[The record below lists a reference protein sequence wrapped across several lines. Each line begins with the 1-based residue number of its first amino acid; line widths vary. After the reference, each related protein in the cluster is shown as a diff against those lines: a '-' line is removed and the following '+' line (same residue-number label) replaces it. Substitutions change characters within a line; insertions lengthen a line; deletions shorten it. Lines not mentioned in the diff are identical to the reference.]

1 MFKYLDLT
9 KEDTKRIKE
18 ARANINKWAV
28 ISFIIFGIVFA
39 FGYVLYFLDYNV
51 TGLMFIIISLIY
63 LILSGELVLK
73 REIFSIALM
82 LKEGG
87 KE

>member
-28 ISFIIFGIVFA
+28 IFVIKFLIVFV
-39 FGYVLYFLDYNV
+39 FGSLLYFLDYNV
-51 TGLMFIIISLIY
+51 PGLVFMIFSFLY
-63 LILSGELVLK
+63 LIVKLH
-73 REIFSIALM
+73 ICP
-82 LKEGG
+82 
-87 KE
+87 